1 MDGIQFEEDEY
12 NKQPVVTTS
21 EKGSWYVK
29 IVMKLGGKYIKDEK
43 EAQGVLLIVAIIFFS
58 LSIYFF
64 FF

>member
-12 NKQPVVTTS
+12 NKQPLVTTS
-21 EKGSWYVK
+21 EKASWYVK